1 MAQDN
6 ISFGTDGWFQGD
18 SDPPSGEEVF
28 TFGVFVGTVA
38 AGVADIIQG
47 VASYLLKRKKEMD
60 GSMTPPLP

>member
-28 TFGVFVGTVA
+28 TFGIFVGTIA
-38 AGVADIIQG
+38 AGMAEIIPHVA
-47 VASYLLKRKKEMD
+47 YMFKRKKDQE
-60 GSMTPPLP
+60 GQHISGLI